1 MLPDIMRNVNQ
12 PQGKA
17 AATKPKT
24 ASKAQVQTTN
34 LRGPAKKGNKYRK
47 CPASDRSDN
56 EDTEEEVEEPRTRS
70 RKKVKHVPEA
80 EEVHEDPE
88 IGEEEEVVVE
98 DDGNTDTL
106 TNTEQVSL

>member
-1 MLPDIMRNVNQ
+1 MRNVNK

-34 LRGPAKKGNKYRK
+34 KKGNKYRK
-47 CPASDRSDN
+47 RPASDRSDD
-56 EDTEEEVEEPRTRS
+56 EDTKEEVEEPRTRS

-106 TNTEQVSL
+106 TDTEQVSL

>member
-1 MLPDIMRNVNQ
+1 MRNVNK

-17 AATKPKT
+17 AVTKPKT
-24 ASKAQVQTTN
+24 ALKAQVQTTN
-34 LRGPAKKGNKYRK
+34 KKGNKYRK

-56 EDTEEEVEEPRTRS
+56 KDTEEEVEEPRTWS

-80 EEVHEDPE
+80 EEVHEDLE

-98 DDGNTDTL
+98 DNGNTDTL